1 VELFLTV
8 TLIGFLQQL
17 NVGVERYKFI
27 RWQLQPVFEADDVI
41 GSQDDVDPSAAFGET
56 VDALVAPE
64 FEPVVQ
70 AELHRLDAGFVF
82 AV

>member
-1 VELFLTV
+1 
-8 TLIGFLQQL
+8 LQSVL
-17 NVGVERYKFI
+17 
-27 RWQLQPVFEADDVI
+27 EADDVI
-41 GSQDDVDPSAAFGET
+41 GRQDDIDSPAAFGET

-82 AV
+82 AVWHAIPFAVVPISIGSR